1 MEKALEKD
9 PEVIYVSEV
18 FDRRSA
24 LHLAAA
30 CPKAGSVNAVRW
42 LLEKSIPWSVKDVE
56 DRVPEDLARMV
67 GNEESCKVLRE
78 WAVQKGAVAH
88 INDLN

>member
-1 MEKALEKD
+1 MEKALKKD
-9 PEVIYVSEV
+9 PELIYASEV
-18 FDRRSA
+18 FDSMSV

-30 CPKAGSVNAVRW
+30 CPKAGGVDAVRW
-42 LLEKSIPWSVKDVE
+42 LLEKGIPWSAKDAK
-56 DRVPEDLARMV
+56 DRIPEDLARMM

-88 INDLN
+88 IDDLN